1 MRFVVAVLACVLLL
15 TPPPLQAEEL
25 DLELVLLADATGSI
39 DENEIR
45 FQRRGYAE
53 AITSAQVLNAISSNI
68 YGKIAITYV
77 EWADMFSQDVVV
89 DWTVIDGQAAADDFA
104 ERLMAALRRAYG
116 RNAIGAALLK
126 GKELIDGNSYQ
137 GLRRV
142 IDLSADSANN
152 WNGPTIAE
160 ARETVV
166 SSGIVINGLAV
177 LCRHCSGRPV
187 AYDLED
193 RFFRTI
199 IGGPAAF
206 VVTADSSE
214 TFAEAVR
221 KKLILEIAAKLEDG
235 ERILQRTT
243 VLQASG
249 INQITIPVRL
259 SRN

>member
-1 MRFVVAVLACVLLL
+1 MRFFSCLVFSFLFL
-15 TPPPLQAEEL
+15 TSPSLSEEL

-39 DENEIR
+39 DDAEIR
-45 FQRRGYAE
+45 FQRAGYAQ
-53 AITSAQVLNAISSNI
+53 AITDPAVLNAITDNI
-68 YGKIAITYV
+68 YGKIAVTYV

-89 DWTVIDGQAAADDFA
+89 DWTVIDGRASAEAFAA
-104 ERLMAALRRAYG
+104 RLMEAPRQAYG

-126 GKELIDGNSYQ
+126 GKELIDTNAYQ

-152 WNGPTIAE
+152 WNGPTISE

-187 AYDLED
+187 TYDLED
-193 RFFRTI
+193 RFYREI

-206 VVTADSSE
+206 VVTADSAQ
-214 TFAEAVR
+214 TFADAVR
-221 KKLILEIAAKLEDG
+221 KKLILEIAENPQDAFRLLRQLAG
-235 ERILQRTT
+235 LRERRESRHDYRPQRTR
-243 VLQASG
+243 S
-249 INQITIPVRL
+249 N
-259 SRN
+259 